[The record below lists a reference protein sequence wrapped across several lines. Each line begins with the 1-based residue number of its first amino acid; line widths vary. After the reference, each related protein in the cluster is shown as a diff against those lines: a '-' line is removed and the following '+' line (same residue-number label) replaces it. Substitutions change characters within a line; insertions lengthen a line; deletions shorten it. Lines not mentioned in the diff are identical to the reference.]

1 MITQA
6 LFSMVTGNGR
16 DVNCHRTN
24 WPQSSNIKLHQS
36 RHPLSPQV
44 HLRPG
49 ETAAGRLV
57 SKLGLAQGT
66 GLGWMGASFHDNSSV
81 DTHWIADPGW
91 D

>member
-6 LFSMVTGNGR
+6 LFSMVTRNGR

-36 RHPLSPQV
+36 RHPLRPQV
-44 HLRPG
+44 HMRPG
-49 ETAAGRLV
+49 ETAAGLQAWV
-57 SKLGLAQGT
+57 GSGT
-66 GLGWMGASFHDNSSV
+66 GLGWMGASFHDNSSA
-81 DTHWIADPGW
+81 DTHWIEDPGW